1 VPPGICVPF
10 QSLALSGRVA
20 LVTGGSRGIGRAIVE
35 TLTRR
40 GAAVAFTYRE
50 RVDAADELVRAVHA
64 SGGRAWTG
72 PCDVADEAQVQQV
85 VADAVA
91 ALGPIDILVNNAG
104 VTRDGYLMMMDR
116 EKWDAVL
123 RPNLDGAF
131 FCTRAVV
138 RGMLVRR
145 WGRVISLTSP
155 SAVAG
160 LPGQANYA
168 ASKGGLIGLTRTL
181 SRELAPKGVL
191 VNAVMPGLIET
202 DMTAAI
208 PDATREAHLRNV
220 PVGRLGSATEVAE
233 VVAFLSSDAAAYVT
247 GQVIGVDGGLV

>member
-1 VPPGICVPF
+1 M
-10 QSLALSGRVA
+10 SLTGRVA
-20 LVTGGSRGIGRAIVE
+20 LVTGGSRGIGRAVAE
-35 TLTRR
+35 LLARR
-40 GAAVAFTYRE
+40 GAAVALSYRE
-50 RVDAADELVRAVHA
+50 REQAARDVVAAIEHA
-64 SGGRAWTG
+64 GGRAWTG
-72 PCDVADEAQVQQV
+72 QCDVADEAQVHTLV
-85 VADAVA
+85 SDAAA
-91 ALGPIDILVNNAG
+91 ALGPIDVLVNNAG

-116 EKWDAVL
+116 DKWDAVL

-138 RGMLVRR
+138 RGMLMRR
-145 WGRVISLTSP
+145 WGRVINMTSP

-191 VNAVMPGLIET
+191 VNAVMPGLIDT
-202 DMTAAI
+202 DMTAVI
-208 PDATREAHLRNV
+208 PETTRDAHLRSV
-220 PVGRLGSATEVAE
+220 PVGRIGTAAEVAE
-233 VVAFLSSDAAAYVT
+233 LVAFLSSDAAAYIT

>member
-1 VPPGICVPF
+1 VYE
-10 QSLALSGRVA
+10 SLALSGRVA

-35 TLTRR
+35 VLARR
-40 GAAVAFTYRE
+40 GAAVAFSYRE
-50 RVDAADELVRAVHA
+50 REEPARALVTALEAEGARVWA
-64 SGGRAWTG
+64 TQ
-72 PCDVADEAQVQQV
+72 CDVADEAQVQRM
-85 VADAVA
+85 VADATT
-91 ALGPIDILVNNAG
+91 ALGSIDILVNNAG

-131 FCTRAVV
+131 FCARAVV
-138 RGMLVRR
+138 RGMLVRK
-145 WGRVISLTSP
+145 WGRIISLTSP

-168 ASKGGLIGLTRTL
+168 ASKGGLIGFTRTL

-191 VNAVMPGLIET
+191 VNAVMPGLIAT

-208 PDATREAHLRNV
+208 PEATREAHLRNV
-220 PVGRLGSATEVAE
+220 PVGRLGTAAEVAE
-233 VVAFLSSDAAAYVT
+233 MVAFLSSDAAAYVT

>member
-1 VPPGICVPF
+1 VSF
-10 QSLALSGRVA
+10 ESLRLTGRVA

-35 TLTRR
+35 TLARR
-40 GAAVAFTYRE
+40 GAAVAFSYRE
-50 RVDAADELVRAVHA
+50 RQESAEALARDLEADGCRVWATR
-64 SGGRAWTG
+64 
-72 PCDVADEAQVQQV
+72 CDVADEAQVQAMVTGATQQ
-85 VADAVA
+85 
-91 ALGPIDILVNNAG
+91 LGAPDILVNNAA
-104 VTRDGYLMMMDR
+104 VTRDGYLMLMDR

-138 RGMLVRR
+138 RGMLMRR
-145 WGRVISLTSP
+145 WGRVVSLTSP

-208 PDATREAHLRNV
+208 PDATRESHLRNV
-220 PVGRLGSATEVAE
+220 PAGRLGAPREVAE
-233 VVAFLSSDAAAYVT
+233 VVAFLCSDAAAYVT

>member
-1 VPPGICVPF
+1 MSF
-10 QSLALSGRVA
+10 ESLTLTGRVA
-20 LVTGGSRGIGRAIVE
+20 LVTGGSRGIGRAVVE
-35 TLTRR
+35 TLARR
-40 GAAVAFTYRE
+40 GASVAFSYRE
-50 RVDAADELVRAVHA
+50 RQESADALVRALEADGCRVWA
-64 SGGRAWTG
+64 TQ
-72 PCDVADEAQVQQV
+72 CDVADEGQVQ
-85 VADAVA
+85 AMVA
-91 ALGPIDILVNNAG
+91 ATTQHLGAPDILVNNAA
-104 VTRDGYLMMMDR
+104 VTRDGYLMLMDR

-138 RGMLVRR
+138 RGMLMRR
-145 WGRVISLTSP
+145 WGRVVSLTSP

-208 PDATREAHLRNV
+208 PAATRAAHLRNV
-220 PVGRLGSATEVAE
+220 PVGRLGSPREVAE
-233 VVAFLSSDAAAYVT
+233 VVAFLCSDAAAYVT

>member
-1 VPPGICVPF
+1 VSF
-10 QSLALSGRVA
+10 ESLTLTGRVA

-35 TLTRR
+35 TLARR
-40 GAAVAFTYRE
+40 GAAVAFSFRE
-50 RVDAADELVRAVHA
+50 RRELAEALVRELEADGCRVWA
-64 SGGRAWTG
+64 TQ
-72 PCDVADEAQVQQV
+72 CDVADEAQVQAMVTATTQH
-85 VADAVA
+85 
-91 ALGPIDILVNNAG
+91 LGAPDILVNNAG
-104 VTRDGYLMMMDR
+104 VTRDGYLMLMDR

-138 RGMLVRR
+138 RGMLLRR
-145 WGRVISLTSP
+145 WGRVVSLTSP

-208 PDATREAHLRNV
+208 PEATREAHLRNV
-220 PVGRLGSATEVAE
+220 PAGRLGSPREVAE
-233 VVAFLSSDAAAYVT
+233 VVAFLCSDAAAYVT

>member
-1 VPPGICVPF
+1 MSLE
-10 QSLALSGRVA
+10 SLALSGRVA

-35 TLTRR
+35 LLASR

-50 RVDAADELVRAVHA
+50 REDAADEVVRAVA
-64 SGGRAWTG
+64 AAGGRAWAS
-72 PCDVADEAQVQQV
+72 PCDVADEARVQQV
-85 VADAVA
+85 VAEAAA

-104 VTRDGYLMMMDR
+104 VTRDGYLMLMDR

-138 RGMLVRR
+138 RGMLMRR
-145 WGRVISLTSP
+145 WGRVVNMTSP

-202 DMTAAI
+202 EMTAAI
-208 PDATREAHLRNV
+208 PAATRDAHLRNV
-220 PVGRLGSATEVAE
+220 PVGRLGTAAEVAE
-233 VVAFLSSDAAAYVT
+233 VVGFLSSDAAAYVT

>member
-1 VPPGICVPF
+1 MAF
-10 QSLALSGRVA
+10 DSLALSGRVA
-20 LVTGGSRGIGRAIVE
+20 LVTGGSRGIGRAIVQ
-35 TLTRR
+35 LLARR
-40 GAAVAFTYRE
+40 GAAVAFSYRE
-50 RVDAADELVRAVHA
+50 REDAARELV
-64 SGGRAWTG
+64 SGLEAEGARVWAGR
-72 PCDVADEAQVQQV
+72 CDVADEAQVQQL
-85 VADAVA
+85 VAAA
-91 ALGPIDILVNNAG
+91 TTALGPIDILVNNAG

-138 RGMLVRR
+138 RSMLVRR
-145 WGRVISLTSP
+145 WGRVINLTSP

-191 VNAVMPGLIET
+191 VNAVMPGLVET

-208 PDATREAHLRNV
+208 PEATREAHLRNV
-220 PVGRLGSATEVAE
+220 PVGRLGTAAEVAE
-233 VVAFLSSDAAAYVT
+233 AVAFLSSDAAAYIT
-247 GQVIGVDGGLV
+247 GQVLGVDGGLV

>member
-1 VPPGICVPF
+1 MAF
-10 QSLALSGRVA
+10 ESLALSGRVA

-35 TLTRR
+35 LLARR
-40 GAAVAFTYRE
+40 GAAVAFSYRE
-50 RVDAADELVRAVHA
+50 REETARELVAA
-64 SGGRAWTG
+64 LEAEGCRAWTTR
-72 PCDVADEAQVQQV
+72 CDVADEAQVQQM
-85 VADAVA
+85 AAGAAA

-138 RGMLVRR
+138 RSMLVRR

-191 VNAVMPGLIET
+191 VNAVMPGLVET

-208 PDATREAHLRNV
+208 PEATREAHLRNV
-220 PVGRLGSATEVAE
+220 PVGRLGTAREVAE
-233 VVAFLSSDAAAYVT
+233 AVAFLSSDAAAYIT
-247 GQVIGVDGGLV
+247 GQVLGVDGGLV

>member
-1 VPPGICVPF
+1 MAF
-10 QSLALSGRVA
+10 ESLDLSGRVA
-20 LVTGGSRGIGRAIVE
+20 LVTGGTRGIGRATVE
-35 TLTRR
+35 LLARR
-40 GAAVAFTYRE
+40 GAAVAFTYLERE
-50 RVDAADELVRAVHA
+50 DTARELVRAVEA
-64 SGGRAWTG
+64 AGGRAWAG
-72 PCDVADEAQVQQV
+72 RCDVADEARVQQV
-85 VADAVA
+85 VAEAAD

-160 LPGQANYA
+160 LAGQANYA

-191 VNAVMPGLIET
+191 VNAVMPGLVET
-202 DMTAAI
+202 DMTARI
-208 PDATREAHLRNV
+208 PEATREAHLRNV
-220 PVGRLGSATEVAE
+220 PVGRLGTPADVAE
-233 VVAFLSSDAAAYVT
+233 VVAFLSSAAAAYVT

>member
-1 VPPGICVPF
+1 MCVSLE
-10 QSLALSGRVA
+10 SLALNGRVA
-20 LVTGGSRGIGRAIVE
+20 LVTGGTRGIGRAIVE
-35 TLTRR
+35 LLARR
-40 GAAVAFTYRE
+40 GAAVAFSWRE
-50 RVDAADELVRAVHA
+50 REDAAQDLVHTLEALGA
-64 SGGRAWTG
+64 RAWTTR
-72 PCDVADEAQVQQV
+72 CDVADEAQVQQM
-85 VADAVA
+85 VAGATA
-91 ALGPIDILVNNAG
+91 ALGPVDILVNNAG

-208 PDATREAHLRNV
+208 PEATREAHLRGV
-220 PVGRLGSATEVAE
+220 PVGRLGTAAEVAE
-233 VVAFLSSDAAAYVT
+233 LVAFLSSGAASYIT

>member
-1 VPPGICVPF
+1 MVPVSF
-10 QSLALSGRVA
+10 DSLALSGRVA

-35 TLTRR
+35 VLARR
-40 GAAVAFTYRE
+40 GASVAFTYRE
-50 RVDAADELVRAVHA
+50 REAPAHELRDQLDAEGARV
-64 SGGRAWTG
+64 WTTA
-72 PCDVADEAQVQQV
+72 CDVADEEQVKRTV
-85 VADAVA
+85 DAAAA

-104 VTRDGYLMMMDR
+104 VARDGYLMMMDR

-138 RGMLVRR
+138 RGMLMRR

-202 DMTAAI
+202 DMTAGI
-208 PDATREAHLRNV
+208 PQVKRDAHLLNV
-220 PVGRLGSATEVAE
+220 PVGRLGKAAEVAE
-233 VVAFLSSDAAAYVT
+233 LVAFLSSDAAAYIT

>member
-1 VPPGICVPF
+1 VSF
-10 QSLALSGRVA
+10 ESLALSGRVA

-35 TLTRR
+35 MLARR
-40 GAAVAFTYRE
+40 GAAVAFSFHVQEAPAR
-50 RVDAADELVRAVHA
+50 ALVEALEAGGARAFTA
-64 SGGRAWTG
+64 S
-72 PCDVADEAQVQQV
+72 CDVGDEEQVQQMV
-85 VADAVA
+85 GRAVA

-104 VTRDGYLMMMDR
+104 VARDGYLMLMDR

-145 WGRVISLTSP
+145 WGRVINITSP

-202 DMTAAI
+202 DMTARI
-208 PDATREAHLRNV
+208 PDETRTAHLRNV
-220 PVGRLGSATEVAE
+220 PVGRLGTPAEVAE
-233 VVAFLSSDAAAYVT
+233 LVAFLGSDAAAYIT

>member
-1 VPPGICVPF
+1 
-10 QSLALSGRVA
+10 LTGRVA
-20 LVTGGSRGIGRAIVE
+20 LVTGGSRGIGRAVAE
-35 TLTRR
+35 LLARR
-40 GAAVAFTYRE
+40 GAAVALSYRE
-50 RVDAADELVRAVHA
+50 REQPAREVVSAIERA
-64 SGGRAWTG
+64 GGRAWTG
-72 PCDVADEAQVQQV
+72 PCDVADEAQVQTLV
-85 VADAVA
+85 SDAAA

-116 EKWDAVL
+116 EHWDAVL

-138 RGMLVRR
+138 RGMLLRR
-145 WGRVISLTSP
+145 WGRVISMTSP

-191 VNAVMPGLIET
+191 VNAVMPGLIDT
-202 DMTAAI
+202 DMTAVIPEAI
-208 PDATREAHLRNV
+208 RDAHVRSV
-220 PVGRLGSATEVAE
+220 PVGRSGTAAEVAE
-233 VVAFLSSDAAAYVT
+233 LVAFLSSDAAAYIT

>member
-1 VPPGICVPF
+1 VAF
-10 QSLALSGRVA
+10 DSLALSGRVA
-20 LVTGGSRGIGRAIVE
+20 LVTGGSRGIGRAIVQ
-35 TLTRR
+35 LLARR
-40 GAAVAFTYRE
+40 GAAVAFSYRE
-50 RVDAADELVRAVHA
+50 REDAARELV
-64 SGGRAWTG
+64 SGLETEGAGVWAGR
-72 PCDVADEAQVQQV
+72 CDVSDEAQVQQL
-85 VADAVA
+85 VADATT
-91 ALGPIDILVNNAG
+91 ALGPVDILVNNAG

-138 RGMLVRR
+138 RSMLVRR
-145 WGRVISLTSP
+145 WGRVINLTSP

-191 VNAVMPGLIET
+191 VNAVMPGLVET

-208 PDATREAHLRNV
+208 PEATRQAHLRNV
-220 PVGRLGSATEVAE
+220 PVGRLGTAAEVAE
-233 VVAFLSSDAAAYVT
+233 AVAFLSSDAAAYIT
-247 GQVIGVDGGLV
+247 GQVLGVDGGLV

>member
-1 VPPGICVPF
+1 MAF
-10 QSLALSGRVA
+10 DSLALSGRVA

-35 TLTRR
+35 LLARR
-40 GAAVAFTYRE
+40 GAAVAFSYRE
-50 RVDAADELVRAVHA
+50 REDAARDLVHA
-64 SGGRAWTG
+64 LEAEGCRVWAGR
-72 PCDVADEAQVQQV
+72 CDVADEAQVQQL
-85 VADAVA
+85 VAAATA

-123 RPNLDGAF
+123 RPNLDGPF
-131 FCTRAVV
+131 FCSRAVV
-138 RGMLVRR
+138 RSMLVRR
-145 WGRVISLTSP
+145 WGRIINLTSP

-191 VNAVMPGLIET
+191 VNAVMPGLVET

-208 PDATREAHLRNV
+208 PEATREAHLRNV
-220 PVGRLGSATEVAE
+220 PVGRLGTAAEVAE
-233 VVAFLSSDAAAYVT
+233 AVAFLSSDAAAYIT
-247 GQVIGVDGGLV
+247 GQVLGVDGGLV

>member
-1 VPPGICVPF
+1 MSF
-10 QSLALSGRVA
+10 ESLSLAGRVA

-35 TLTRR
+35 LLARR
-40 GAAVAFTYRE
+40 GAAVAFSYRE
-50 RVDAADELVRAVHA
+50 RERTAREIVSLVAAR
-64 SGGRAWTG
+64 GGRAWTG
-72 PCDVADEAQVQQV
+72 PCDVGDEGQVQQLV
-85 VADAVA
+85 QDATA
-91 ALGPIDILVNNAG
+91 ALGPVDILVNNAA
-104 VTRDGYLMMMDR
+104 VTRDGYLMMMGR
-116 EKWDAVL
+116 EQWDTVL

-131 FCTRAVV
+131 FCTRAVI

-145 WGRVISLTSP
+145 WGRVVSMTSP

-160 LPGQANYA
+160 LAGQANYA

-202 DMTAAI
+202 EMTTALAA
-208 PDATREAHLRNV
+208 PAREAHLRNV
-220 PVGRLGSATEVAE
+220 PIGRLGTATEVAE
-233 VVAFLSSDAAAYVT
+233 LVAFLSSDAAAYVT

>member
-1 VPPGICVPF
+1 MALF
-10 QSLALSGRVA
+10 DLSGRIA
-20 LVTGGSRGIGRAIVE
+20 LVTGSSRGLGAAISRGLAE
-35 TLTRR
+35 A
-40 GAAVAFTYRE
+40 GAAVVLNGRDEGALDLAR
-50 RVDAADELVRAVHA
+50 AAL
-64 SGGRAWTG
+64 
-72 PCDVADEAQVQQV
+72 VADGLTAHAAAFDVTDP
-85 VADAVA
+85 AAVA
-91 ALGPIDILVNNAG
+91 AAVERVEAGIGPIDILVNNAG

-116 EKWDAVL
+116 EKWESVL

-131 FCTRAVV
+131 YCTRAVV

-145 WGRVISLTSP
+145 WGRVVNMTSP

-168 ASKGGLIGLTRTL
+168 ASKGGLIGLTKTL
-181 SRELAPKGVL
+181 SRELAPRGVL

-208 PDATREAHLRNV
+208 PEATREAHLRNV
-220 PVGRLGSATEVAE
+220 PVGRLGTTADVAE

>member
-1 VPPGICVPF
+1 VYE
-10 QSLALSGRVA
+10 SLALSGRVA

-35 TLTRR
+35 VLARR
-40 GAAVAFTYRE
+40 GAAVAFSYRE
-50 RVDAADELVRAVHA
+50 REEPARALVTALESEGARVWA
-64 SGGRAWTG
+64 TQ
-72 PCDVADEAQVQQV
+72 CDVADEAQVQRM
-85 VADAVA
+85 VADATT
-91 ALGPIDILVNNAG
+91 ALGGIDILVNNAG

-131 FCTRAVV
+131 FCARAVV
-138 RGMLVRR
+138 RGMLVRK
-145 WGRVISLTSP
+145 WGRIISLTSP

-168 ASKGGLIGLTRTL
+168 ASKGGLIGFTRTL

-191 VNAVMPGLIET
+191 VNAVMPGLIAT

-208 PDATREAHLRNV
+208 PEATREAHLRNV
-220 PVGRLGSATEVAE
+220 PVGRLGTAAEVAE
-233 VVAFLSSDAAAYVT
+233 MVAFLSSDAAAYVT

>member
-1 VPPGICVPF
+1 VAF
-10 QSLALSGRVA
+10 DSLDLSGRVA

-35 TLTRR
+35 LLARR
-40 GAAVAFTYRE
+40 GAAVAFSFRE
-50 RVDAADELVRAVHA
+50 REDAARDVVRRLEAEGCRVWA
-64 SGGRAWTG
+64 G
-72 PCDVADEAQVQQV
+72 PCDVADEAQVQQL
-85 VADAVA
+85 VAAATA
-91 ALGPIDILVNNAG
+91 ALGPVDILVNNAG

-131 FCTRAVV
+131 FCARAVV
-138 RGMLVRR
+138 RSMLVRR
-145 WGRVISLTSP
+145 WGRIINLTSP

-168 ASKGGLIGLTRTL
+168 ASKGGLIGFTRTL

-191 VNAVMPGLIET
+191 VNAVMPGLVET

-208 PDATREAHLRNV
+208 PEATREAHLRNV
-220 PVGRLGSATEVAE
+220 PVGRLGTAAEVAE
-233 VVAFLSSDAAAYVT
+233 AVAFLSSPAAAYIT
-247 GQVIGVDGGLV
+247 GQVLGVDGGLV